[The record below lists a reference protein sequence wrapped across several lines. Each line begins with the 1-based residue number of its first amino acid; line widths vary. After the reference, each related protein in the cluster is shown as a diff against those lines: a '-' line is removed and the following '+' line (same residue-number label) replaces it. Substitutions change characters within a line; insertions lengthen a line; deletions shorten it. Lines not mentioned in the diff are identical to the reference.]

1 MISSLFFLLPKIT
14 RVDLSGFALTSFL
27 LLSVSSLTGED
38 SENGIT
44 LAEST
49 AKAIQSHPSL
59 KPYDAE
65 RRGSDARI
73 ISALTAPNP
82 ELEVEVEDVLGD
94 GVYER
99 FGSAVYN
106 VGISQLLELGGKR
119 LLRGEVAE
127 REREV
132 EILRYEVAKREVI
145 RETAVRFVAVQGA
158 QMAEANAVRN
168 LEISRENLTVVT
180 KLSEGGRGSKVDV
193 GQSEIGAKEAKIQ
206 LDTAQRMTAMA
217 RQRLASMWGDVKPRF
232 DSVAGSL
239 SRPPATVPELDSL
252 EEGLAYHPLVAMA
265 EAAVRVASQRLTLE
279 EKKKTPDMNVGVG
292 YRRDSSID
300 DNAVVLGF
308 SLPLPLRNRNEGGIA
323 EAQAGI
329 ALEEAKGEQVRSEL
343 RMTLGEEWARLVGA
357 HSTYQ
362 LISNDMIPAAREQYK
377 AVNESFQLSRMSY
390 LELLEARRSLTAAQ
404 KQGIDALREY
414 YEARIAIEV
423 LTGREF

>member
-132 EILRYEVAKREVI
+132 ERLRYEVAKREVI

-168 LEISRENLTVVT
+168 LEISRENLT
-180 KLSEGGRGSKVDV
+180 
-193 GQSEIGAKEAKIQ
+193 
-206 LDTAQRMTAMA
+206 
-217 RQRLASMWGDVKPRF
+217 
-232 DSVAGSL
+232 
-239 SRPPATVPELDSL
+239 
-252 EEGLAYHPLVAMA
+252 
-265 EAAVRVASQRLTLE
+265 AVSYTHLTLP
-279 EKKKTPDMNVGVG
+279 TSD
-292 YRRDSSID
+292 
-300 DNAVVLGF
+300 
-308 SLPLPLRNRNEGGIA
+308 
-323 EAQAGI
+323 
-329 ALEEAKGEQVRSEL
+329 
-343 RMTLGEEWARLVGA
+343 LV
-357 HSTYQ
+357 
-362 LISNDMIPAAREQYK
+362 
-377 AVNESFQLSRMSY
+377 
-390 LELLEARRSLTAAQ
+390 
-404 KQGIDALREY
+404 
-414 YEARIAIEV
+414 
-423 LTGREF
+423 